1 MPLPRVA
8 TPALQ
13 WLNSLV
19 ETVFHRFRH
28 ECLQW
33 RNFAIA
39 AGPSGVGQDR
49 EHDEYGGG
57 YNIVASLNVA
67 FDGLTQS
74 LVRALPEHQITWHR
88 SHGHPG
94 RRDLTIRMGT
104 RAQVMAIGSA
114 VFIAGWLGIATTAMV
129 GGDTDAALAAKQAEL
144 ARMHTTI
151 QAMKSETAALKGDV
165 AARAEALEA
174 RQAFLAALLSDKR
187 DMAQLAKML
196 PRKVNAG
203 SDSMLTVQDLVG
215 PALGKRG
222 GKLAGKAMAA
232 PTVDMAL
239 VEPFAKLESQQLAF
253 VDKAAGAAEAKL
265 RDTQAL
271 IRRLGLDPSRF
282 VRSSD
287 WNGSAQGMGG
297 PYIPVSADAEPRFK
311 DLFLSWKKLNNL
323 QNGLAAIPA
332 YMPVKDYRYT
342 SSYGVRYDPFNG
354 GSAMHAGLDMAGTQG
369 EPIYASASGVV
380 QQAGRANGYGNL
392 VELNH
397 GMGIDTRY
405 GHLSKILVQP
415 GQHVRQGQLIGR
427 MGSTG
432 RSTGTHLH
440 FEVRV
445 DGRAVNPRPFLD
457 ASAYVLAAQG
467 EAKPSNGQD
476 FGPILE
482 DDTVTA
488 SLGGMTPIRGLR

>member
-1 MPLPRVA
+1 MA
-8 TPALQ
+8 K
-13 WLNSLV
+13 
-19 ETVFHRFRH
+19 
-28 ECLQW
+28 
-33 RNFAIA
+33 
-39 AGPSGVGQDR
+39 
-49 EHDEYGGG
+49 YGGG
-57 YNIVASLNVA
+57 YTIVAGLNVA
-67 FDGLTQS
+67 FGGLTQGLS
-74 LVRALPEHQITWHR
+74 RALPEHQFTWHR

-104 RAQVMAIGSA
+104 RAQVMVIGSA
-114 VFIAGWLGIATTAMV
+114 VLIAGWLGLATTAMV
-129 GGDTDAALAAKQAEL
+129 SGDTDATLAAKQAEL
-144 ARMHTTI
+144 ATMHTTI

-165 AARAEALEA
+165 AARAEALET

-196 PRKVNAG
+196 PRKVSADRG
-203 SDSMLTVQDLVG
+203 TLLTVEDLVG
-215 PALGKRG
+215 PTMGKRG
-222 GKLAGKAMAA
+222 GKLAGRNFQV
-232 PTVDMAL
+232 PHVDMAL
-239 VEPFAKLESQQLAF
+239 VEPFAKLETQQLAF

-282 VRSSD
+282 VRASD

-297 PYIPVSADAEPRFK
+297 PYIPVSTDAEPRFK
-311 DLFLSWKKLNNL
+311 DLFLSWTKLNNL
-323 QNGLAAIPA
+323 QTAVAAIPA

-354 GSAMHAGLDMAGTQG
+354 GSAMHAGVDMAGSQG

-380 QQAGRANGYGNL
+380 LQAGRSNGYGNL
-392 VELNH
+392 VELSH

-415 GQHVRQGQLIGR
+415 GQRIRQGQMIGL

-445 DGRAVNPRPFLD
+445 DGRSVNPRPFLD

-467 EAKPSNGQD
+467 DVKRGAPQD
-476 FGPILE
+476 FGPMLE
-482 DDTVTA
+482 DDVVTA
-488 SLGGMTPIRGLR
+488 SVGGMTPIRGLR